1 MLKKICLISVL
12 FFYQNIYASHE
23 PCIAIYPTPTGCI
36 HDHGDDN
43 DNKNIVIAGAVVAGV
58 YFYLNK
64 DQDIDSF
71 DINDGLSIYKGKN
84 VKVSFLSNRY
94 YQQNENI
101 YKFSTTNP
109 LNGLDNYQ
117 NYNIFSIDFSPWIE
131 RP

>member
-1 MLKKICLISVL
+1 MLKKICLISIL

-23 PCIAIYPTPTGCI
+23 PCSAIYPTPPGCT
-36 HDHGDDN
+36 HDDGDDN

-117 NYNIFSIDFSPWIE
+117 NYNILSIDFSPWIE
-131 RP
+131 RL

>member
-1 MLKKICLISVL
+1 MLKKICLISIL

-23 PCIAIYPTPTGCI
+23 PCSAIYPTPPGCI
-36 HDHGDDN
+36 HDDGDDN

-117 NYNIFSIDFSPWIE
+117 NYNILSIDFSPWIE
-131 RP
+131 RL